1 MLKKIKKEELIACIM
16 FCLGFLVFLSYN
28 LADNAISYDRIWTF
42 HMTQKIAM
50 GYTPYSEINIIITP
64 LFYQLGALL
73 FNITGQANFFMYSVY
88 GGIIGGFIM
97 LLCYKIIKEFTE
109 NKSLAIVV
117 VCSYM
122 ELFITLYETSYN
134 TLLFALVL
142 GVVYL
147 EIRKEKK
154 NKKTKYNIWIGVLA
168 GLCAATKHTVG
179 GVVLIAT
186 ILFPIIKKVYL
197 KEEKVCLKEV
207 KNKILGIL
215 IVAVPYFV
223 WLLLAGNLKDFID
236 LAILGMFDFA
246 EKNTSGSFFS
256 LFSLVGAVVCFSAIL
271 IFDAYKKKNK
281 VEKELLILSIY
292 AIATMSYSVPL
303 FNFYHVFIS
312 QSLAMLLAFV
322 VFIKIMAKINP
333 KNMQKST
340 LLILLLVYILL
351 RVVIILSM
359 PASDSTVTSRW
370 TDFAKLRN
378 VIYVISLFVVIAL
391 ALYGKTK
398 ASMMLVVTMFV
409 GLPVI
414 FNMYVWKTNVTE
426 NGKNYIYEYA
436 SIGVQN
442 EEIKDILEVNSYI
455 LEKEQEGYK
464 VLILDIDAS
473 KYMVPLHRNNY
484 KFDLLLNGNLG
495 FDGEERILEELEN
508 MQNLLILRQ
517 RPEDETIQIQQVEA
531 IDKFVEE
538 NYEKI
543 GEIGKLE
550 IYN

>member
-1 MLKKIKKEELIACIM
+1 
-16 FCLGFLVFLSYN
+16 
-28 LADNAISYDRIWTF
+28 
-42 HMTQKIAM
+42 MTQKIAM

-88 GGIIGGFIM
+88 GGIIGGFIT
-97 LLCYKIIKEFTE
+97 LLCYKIIKEFTK
-109 NKSLAIVV
+109 NKSLAIVA
-117 VCSYM
+117 VCLFM

-134 TLLFALVL
+134 ILLFALIL

-179 GVVLIAT
+179 GMVLITT
-186 ILFPIIKKVYL
+186 ILFPIIKKFYL
-197 KEEKVCLKEV
+197 KEENTCLKEI
-207 KNKILGIL
+207 KSKTLGIL
-215 IVAVPYFV
+215 VVAIPYFV

-256 LFSLVGAVVCFSAIL
+256 LFSLVGVSVCFTAIL

-281 VEKELLILSIY
+281 VEKELLILAMYALVTMTY
-292 AIATMSYSVPL
+292 AIPL

-312 QSLAMLLAFV
+312 QSLAMLLAFA
-322 VFIKIMAKINP
+322 VFLKIMAEINP

-340 LLILLLVYILL
+340 LLILMLVYILL
-351 RVVIILSM
+351 KVVIILAT
-359 PASDSTVTSRW
+359 PVSDIDTISRW
-370 TDFAKLRN
+370 TSFAKIRN
-378 VIYVISLFVVIAL
+378 IIYVISLFLVIVL
-391 ALYGKTK
+391 ALCGKTK
-398 ASMMLVVTMFV
+398 TSMMLIVTMFT
-409 GLPVI
+409 GLQVI
-414 FNMYVWKTNVTE
+414 FNMYVWKTNVAE
-426 NGKNYIYEYA
+426 NSENYIYEYA

-442 EEIKDILEVNSYI
+442 EETKDILEVNNYI
-455 LEKEQEGYK
+455 LEKEKEGYK

-495 FDGEERILEELEN
+495 FNGEERILEELEN

-517 RPEDETIQIQQVEA
+517 RPEDETVEIQQIEA
-531 IDKFVEE
+531 IDKFIEE